1 MTGRCM
7 SRKAGACCRMFAG
20 HRDSHESWYGER
32 WDDGDAA
39 VADTTPE
46 TPAAQIAEALAPAP
60 LPWAEEKRELLKE
73 IREVFVKLANSNQ
86 PVRGGSPF
94 YDGLKQGHEN
104 AVLALD
110 RWLDSLPAVPPP
122 DDRLDTQLLAWT
134 VVNCHMLARRALA
147 RSHSAYDREKWEHV
161 LRICEKA
168 GARSQG
174 VLRASLPT
182 EITEG
187 AAPLPVDLARLLA
200 EINNAMQQWDICRHR
215 VRAASGEWRDLG
227 AVLVDCRSLIS
238 RVEATEQQYR
248 DWLDNVPGHPCGC
261 GQEVNGHGV
270 IIATHH
276 ACEAHKALAAKVE
289 ALEQERDGLSFNLD
303 AAVDALAK
311 WQAKRA
317 DARAR

>member
-1 MTGRCM
+1 MTDPALAETLR
-7 SRKAGACCRMFAG
+7 ALLAQYQQAF
-20 HRDSHESWYGER
+20 
-32 WDDGDAA
+32 DAA
-39 VADTTPE
+39 TSINVVHPDFDAE
-46 TPAAQIAEALAPAP
+46 TRRLRGFEIAAQQRLWHFFLSHAAQIAEALAPAWCP
-60 LPWAEEKRELLKE
+60 
-73 IREVFVKLANSNQ
+73 SC
-86 PVRGGSPF
+86 
-94 YDGLKQGHEN
+94 
-104 AVLALD
+104 
-110 RWLDSLPAVPPP
+110 P
-122 DDRLDTQLLAWT
+122 DDEIVVRSDQRGRCGQCGRLHRRQHVDEVEDAPAWYWVPDDSET
-134 VVNCHMLARRALA
+134 SPRVKALA
-147 RSHSAYDREKWEHV
+147 
-161 LRICEKA
+161 
-168 GARSQG
+168 
-174 VLRASLPT
+174 P
-182 EITEG
+182 
-187 AAPLPVDLARLLA
+187 APLPGDLARLLA